1 MVMEVALVAG
11 SYLLGSIPFGFII
24 TKVSKGVDI
33 RRTGSGNI
41 GATNVLRVVGKGAA
55 LLTFLFDLGKGLFPI
70 VVARRIGVSELSLAA
85 IGLSAVLGHLY
96 PLSLGFRGG
105 KGVAT
110 SFGVLLGLL
119 PKVALVLVGL
129 WLIVAVLFRYAS
141 LAALA
146 VAFAAPILALG
157 LDGRKELILLAAGL
171 SFLLLLRHRENVKR
185 LLSGQEGKL
194 GTSGR

>member
-1 MVMEVALVAG
+1 MG
-11 SYLLGSIPFGFII
+11 SVPFGFII
-24 TKVSKGVDI
+24 TKVSRGADI

-41 GATNVLRVVGKGAA
+41 GAINVLRVAGKGAA
-55 LLTFLFDLGKGLFPI
+55 LLTFLLDLGKGLFPI
-70 VVARRIGVSELSLAA
+70 VVARRVGVSELSLVA

-96 PLSLGFRGG
+96 PISLGFRGG

-119 PKVALVLVGL
+119 PEVAVVLVGL
-129 WLIVAVLFRYAS
+129 WLLVAVLFRYAS

-146 VAFAAPILALG
+146 VAFAAPILALE
-157 LDGRKELILLAAGL
+157 LDGRKELILLTAIL
-171 SFLLLLRHRENVKR
+171 SLLLLLRHRENVKR

-194 GTSGR
+194 GTFGR